1 MLLNEQNE
9 LQNRNLHIRGLLNK
23 EKVDIQDT
31 KVDIEKE
38 KVDIEKE
45 KVDIQDTTVDIE
57 SILSVNSRKS
67 RYFNGH
73 DKTIWV
79 MIQGVVQ
86 TLFVRL
92 PLAYIMSIQPN
103 ASLTMIGL
111 VAPVSTVVVI
121 VLNVSFY
128 LWYNRGER
136 KE

>member
-1 MLLNEQNE
+1 M
-9 LQNRNLHIRGLLNK
+9 
-23 EKVDIQDT
+23 DIQDT

-38 KVDIEKE
+38 K
-45 KVDIQDTTVDIE
+45 VDIE

-111 VAPVSTVVVI
+111 VAPVSTVVGI

>member
-1 MLLNEQNE
+1 M
-9 LQNRNLHIRGLLNK
+9 
-23 EKVDIQDT
+23 DIQDT
-31 KVDIEKE
+31 T
-38 KVDIEKE
+38 VDIEKE

-111 VAPVSTVVVI
+111 AAPVSTVVGI

>member
-1 MLLNEQNE
+1 M
-9 LQNRNLHIRGLLNK
+9 
-23 EKVDIQDT
+23 DIQDT
-31 KVDIEKE
+31 

-111 VAPVSTVVVI
+111 VAPVSTVVGI
-121 VLNVSFY
+121 VQNESFY
-128 LWYNRGER
+128 LWNNRGDR

>member
-1 MLLNEQNE
+1 M
-9 LQNRNLHIRGLLNK
+9 
-23 EKVDIQDT
+23 DIQDT
-31 KVDIEKE
+31 A
-38 KVDIEKE
+38 
-45 KVDIQDTTVDIE
+45 VDIE

-103 ASLTMIGL
+103 ASLTDDRIGGTSFNGGWNRAECEL
-111 VAPVSTVVVI
+111 LPVV
-121 VLNVSFY
+121 
-128 LWYNRGER
+128 
-136 KE
+136 

>member
-1 MLLNEQNE
+1 M
-9 LQNRNLHIRGLLNK
+9 
-23 EKVDIQDT
+23 DIQDT

-57 SILSVNSRKS
+57 SILFVNSRKS

-86 TLFVRL
+86 TLFVSL
-92 PLAYIMSIQPN
+92 PLVYIMSIQPN

-111 VAPVSTVVVI
+111 TAPVSTVVGI